1 MKIFLRQKT
10 GNVFLL
16 AIVVPSQRASA
27 GRRQT
32 FRLPD
37 AKIRPLNKKD
47 TQPDRRQA
55 AQNFRKNSQS
65 RRRRHGRLAETQHF
79 LLLQFHQIDDQDN
92 INDNNQAAP
101 VQLAANCNE
110 T

>member
-10 GNVFLL
+10 VMVFLL
-16 AIVVPSQRASA
+16 AVVVLSQRASE
-27 GRRQT
+27 GRQQM

-37 AKIRPLNKKD
+37 AKILC
-47 TQPDRRQA
+47 RRKAKPGSRRA
-55 AQNFRKNSQS
+55 AQNFQKNSSS
-65 RRRRHGRLAETQHF
+65 RRHSRREETQHL
-79 LLLQFHQIDDQDN
+79 LLLQFHQIDDQNN
-92 INDNNQAAP
+92 ITDNNQGAP